1 MVARSI
7 FAIDS
12 DNMVVQSSSNG
23 AIVGDPIR
31 NNSDT
36 PNDTVFVYTS
46 GGGAT
51 ITLDDTGGDPDTFED
66 DQSGSHVITDGAGL
80 VNNGNGVE
88 SESIMVVQALDG
100 DGNPT
105 GPLITITVFSQNGT
119 FSDVW
124 GFGPSQPLE
133 DGVSY
138 QKISGSNTGSFDYI
152 DFITCFGPGTT
163 ILTAK
168 GKQSIDDL
176 RAGDMI
182 WTQHHQM
189 QPIRWIG
196 RTTVEA
202 KGAFAPIVFAP
213 GALENTTELVV
224 SPQHRMC
231 IRTPATELL
240 FAAEEVLV
248 AAKHLTDL
256 PGVSVREGGMIT
268 YTHFMFDQHE
278 VVYANDQLTES
289 FFLSDLSISAL
300 SKDQCR
306 EMLALFP
313 SLETGTASF
322 GGAAAMIL
330 KAKEARVLAH
340 TYAKFAA

>member
-1 MVARSI
+1 MVTRVI

-12 DNMVVQSSSNG
+12 ENMVVQSSSN
-23 AIVGDPIR
+23 ASIVGDPIR

-36 PNDTVFVYTS
+36 PNGTIFTYTA
-46 GGGAT
+46 GGGASVT
-51 ITLDDTGGDPDTFED
+51 IDDTGGDPDIFED
-66 DQSGSHVITDGAGL
+66 DQSGSHQIIDGGGL

-88 SESIMVVQALDG
+88 SESIMVVQALDQNG
-100 DGNPT
+100 DPT

-124 GFGPSQPLE
+124 GFGPSQPLQ

-138 QKISGSNTGSFDYI
+138 QKISGSNIGSFEYA

-176 RAGDMI
+176 QVGDMI

-224 SPQHRMC
+224 SPEHRMC
-231 IRTPATELL
+231 IRAPATELL
-240 FAAEEVLV
+240 FASEEVLV

-256 PGVSVREGGMIT
+256 PGVSLREGGMIT
-268 YTHFMFDQHE
+268 YTHFMFDRHE
-278 VVYANDQLTES
+278 VVCSNDQLTES
-289 FFLSDLSISAL
+289 FFLSDVSISAL
-300 SKDQCR
+300 SQDQGR
-306 EMLALFP
+306 EILALFP
-313 SLETGTASF
+313 SLQTGTASF
-322 GGAAAMIL
+322 GSAAAMIL

-340 TYAKFAA
+340 AYARLAA